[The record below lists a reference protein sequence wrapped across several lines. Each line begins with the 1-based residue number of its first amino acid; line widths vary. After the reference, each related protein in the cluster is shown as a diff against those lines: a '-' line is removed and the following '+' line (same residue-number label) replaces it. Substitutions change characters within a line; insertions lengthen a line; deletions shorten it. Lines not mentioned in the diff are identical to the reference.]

1 MGTGFLSWISGYAKT
16 YWVIALLISVFVG
29 HFIPRYVTKHLYK
42 VVEEKTKNETD
53 KDRPIVFITELPR
66 WIGWIERTLVTLVVM
81 WLPASAGTVIAA
93 LLALKMAGGWGALKT
108 GTTKARAVYS
118 VSLVGS
124 LLSILWAVLCGV
136 LAAPWWPSQII
147 K

>member
-1 MGTGFLSWISGYAKT
+1 MDTGFLLWISGYAKT

-29 HFIPRYVTKHLYK
+29 HFIPKCVTKHLYK
-42 VVEEKTKNETD
+42 VVQEKAKNETD
-53 KDRPIVFITELPR
+53 EDRPIVFISELPR
-66 WIGWIERTLVTLVVM
+66 WIGWIERTLITLVVM
-81 WLPASAGTVIAA
+81 WLPASAGTVIVG
-93 LLALKMAGGWGALKT
+93 LLALKMAGGWGAVKA
-108 GTTKARAVYS
+108 GTTQARAVYS

-124 LLSILWAVLCGV
+124 LLSILWAVLWGV